1 MRDYEMKQFQKRFI
15 KEVIAEATVLCTP
28 IVPLAFPGPG
38 RTRRM
43 PDDHI
48 AAARFRQEHSISK
61 ADEEDI
67 GRRRG
72 LVNTI
77 CKWSVGRIA

>member
-1 MRDYEMKQFQKRFI
+1 MRLSIHCARLRDEAVSKRFI
-15 KEVIAEATVLCTP
+15 KEVIAKATVFCTP
-28 IVPLAFPGPG
+28 IVPLAFLDPG

-48 AAARFRQEHSISK
+48 AAARFRQERSISK

-67 GRRRG
+67 RR
-72 LVNTI
+72 
-77 CKWSVGRIA
+77 